1 MVKLVNES
9 VIFAH
14 YDFKD
19 WNWLFFNNKESDCIL
34 YSEDGH
40 EFRIHK
46 EILSQTRKMQNILSS
61 SKEGCCG
68 TMQIFCPCSKDE
80 LDYIVKFLYT
90 GTISYDKEMDLFKIL
105 DNLTEIFGFPDNL
118 FSEEDCN
125 RSLILD
131 EASDTESIK
140 ELKIADECQKK
151 ASNQTNDCKYSTPE
165 NSYEKKLD
173 KTLKKQISDTV
184 SKANIEEPALR
195 KDPIIL
201 PLKTQKIS
209 LKRKNNYVAA
219 VNEGK
224 KDKTLNKKNSD
235 NVSNMNIE
243 ESVLKKDPTIMPL
256 KTKKFSQNQN
266 CVTALPEGRHHRQ
279 KYECNICKK
288 KFAKKAT
295 LEKHIFVIHEG
306 NKPFKCDSCE
316 ASFKRKLNL
325 KVHMESVHEGKKPNS
340 CDFCDR
346 AYYRKKDL
354 THHVDTIHKGI
365 EKKPNSCDICDRAFY
380 RKRDLIHHVNTIHK
394 GIKRQKPF
402 KCDFCEASFLNNGNL
417 RVHFEAVHEGKK
429 PNKCDFCDKAF
440 YHKNSLERHVSRIHN
455 IEIVCTNKIENG
467 RGNGQSI

>member
-9 VIFAH
+9 GNFDH
-14 YDFKD
+14 HDFKD

-105 DNLTEIFGFPDNL
+105 DNLTEIFGFPEKL

-125 RSLILD
+125 KVLILD
-131 EASDTESIK
+131 EASDIEIVE
-140 ELKIADECQKK
+140 ELEIADEFHQK
-151 ASNQTNDCKYSTPE
+151 ASNQTNDHDCEYFTPE
-165 NSYEKKLD
+165 NTDEKKLD

-201 PLKTQKIS
+201 PSKTRKIS
-209 LKRKNNYVAA
+209 LKRKNNYVAV

-224 KDKTLNKKNSD
+224 KYKNLNKKIPD
-235 NVSNMNIE
+235 NVSNMSIE

-256 KTKKFSQNQN
+256 KRKKFSQKQN
-266 CVTALPEGRHHRQ
+266 CVNALPEG
-279 KYECNICKK
+279 KKSYECNICKK
-288 KFAKKAT
+288 KFAQKAT
-295 LEKHIFVIHEG
+295 LEKHILVIHEG
-306 NKPFKCDSCE
+306 NKPFKCDTCE

-325 KVHMESVHEGKKPNS
+325 KVHMESVHDGKKPNS
-340 CDFCDR
+340 CDFCDK

-354 THHVDTIHKGI
+354 THHVDTVHKGI
-365 EKKPNSCDICDRAFY
+365 KKKPNRCDICDKAFY
-380 RKRDLIHHVNTIHK
+380 RKRDLIHHVNSIHK

-402 KCDFCEASFLNNGNL
+402 KCDFCEGSFLNKGNL
-417 RVHFEAVHEGKK
+417 RVHFEAVHERKK

-440 YHKNSLERHVSRIHN
+440 YGKHTLETHVSRIHN
-455 IEIVCTNKIENG
+455 MEIVSTNKIEKG